1 MVREASQSK
10 QDLTG
15 LDLGSEGGHRETC
28 QTGADCATAPGEEHA
43 WGGLWRASHA
53 RAGGVRIGMLI

>member
-28 QTGADCATAPGEEHA
+28 QTGADCATAAGKEHA
-43 WGGLWRASHA
+43 WGGLWRASHT
-53 RAGGVRIGMLI
+53 RVGGVIIGMLI